1 MLTETLLMDLSG
13 LFQHAGRKSY
23 LNRNKVPLV
32 SILIYHIKKPEM
44 NFIRHNMIHL
54 V

>member
-13 LFQHAGRKSY
+13 LFLNAGRKSY